1 MKFFLAIFF
10 INILIVVESSKL
22 FGKFKLDSNL
32 VHKKY
37 NNKRDLGEGSDTSNT
52 NSVDTSNTN
61 SADTSNTNVA
71 DTSNTNSADTSNTN
85 VADTSNTNSADTSNT
100 NVADTSNTN
109 VADTSNTNVAD
120 TSNTN
125 SADTSNTNSADT
137 SNTNAADT
145 SNTNAADTTPT
156 NAADTTPTNEVDND
170 TSEQSNI
177 IPNKILLGFDQY
189 TFSSNKLSFFSY
201 IRNLIDNNH
210 DDFTLPLRI
219 TRNLRLLEENI
230 TNSDASCKYVDNK
243 NSINKFS
250 CTSDGIE
257 GRISKVEIRDYP
269 SIQISNLA
277 KAMGKNLQTY
287 AMGDKSLQEEI
298 IPISECKIE
307 GKVNSLVNIT
317 GKNNS
322 LLDKGDLTLYVVGKE
337 SGNMV
342 EVPSTLSQLKNDRV
356 QMLLR
361 PKRSI
366 DADLDGTL
374 GKTKTKKTVYLSF
387 PSLNSTEDD
396 LEYEAPTNNIYR
408 KKKSGL
414 STGGIIAIIIPCVL
428 VLLAVAAVAFLLG
441 RKAPEPPIQ
450 NINNTAGMNSST
462 NIVN

>member
-1 MKFFLAIFF
+1 M
-10 INILIVVESSKL
+10 
-22 FGKFKLDSNL
+22 
-32 VHKKY
+32 
-37 NNKRDLGEGSDTSNT
+37 
-52 NSVDTSNTN
+52 
-61 SADTSNTNVA
+61 
-71 DTSNTNSADTSNTN
+71 
-85 VADTSNTNSADTSNT
+85 
-100 NVADTSNTN
+100 
-109 VADTSNTNVAD
+109 
-120 TSNTN
+120 
-125 SADTSNTNSADT
+125 
-137 SNTNAADT
+137 
-145 SNTNAADTTPT
+145 
-156 NAADTTPTNEVDND
+156 
-170 TSEQSNI
+170 
-177 IPNKILLGFDQY
+177 
-189 TFSSNKLSFFSY
+189 
-201 IRNLIDNNH
+201 
-210 DDFTLPLRI
+210 
-219 TRNLRLLEENI
+219 EENI

-243 NSINKFS
+243 NSINKFN

-269 SIQISNLA
+269 NMQISNLA
-277 KAMGKNLQTY
+277 EAMGKNLQTY

-322 LLDKGDLTLYVVGKE
+322 LLDKGDLTLYVVDKE
-337 SGNMV
+337 NGNMV
-342 EVPSTLSQLKNDRV
+342 EVPSTLSQLKNGRV

-387 PSLNSTEDD
+387 PSLNSTADD
-396 LEYEAPTNNIYR
+396 LEYDAPTNNIYR

>member
-22 FGKFKLDSNL
+22 FGKFKFESNL
-32 VHKKY
+32 IHKKY
-37 NNKRDLGEGSDTSNT
+37 NNKRDLD
-52 NSVDTSNTN
+52 SVDTSNTDSVDTSN
-61 SADTSNTNVA
+61 IDSVDTSNIDSVDTSNTDSV
-71 DTSNTNSADTSNTN
+71 DTSNTDSVDISNTDSVDTSNTDS
-85 VADTSNTNSADTSNT
+85 VDTSNTDSVDTSNT
-100 NVADTSNTN
+100 DSVDISNTDS
-109 VADTSNTNVAD
+109 V
-120 TSNTN
+120 
-125 SADTSNTNSADT
+125 
-137 SNTNAADT
+137 DT

-156 NAADTTPTNEVDND
+156 NEVENE

-189 TFSSNKLSFFSY
+189 TFSSNKLSFFAY

-210 DDFTLPLRI
+210 DEFTLPLRI

-230 TNSDASCKYVDNK
+230 TNSDASCKYEDNK

-317 GKNNS
+317 GRNNS
-322 LLDKGDLTLYVVGKE
+322 LLDKGDLTLYVVDKE
-337 SGNMV
+337 TGNMV

-387 PSLNSTEDD
+387 PSLNSTADD
-396 LEYEAPTNNIYR
+396 LEYDAPTNNIYR
-408 KKKSGL
+408 KKRSGL

-428 VLLAVAAVAFLLG
+428 VLLAVGAVAFLLG